1 MGGFEDEPAPY
12 KEGLAA
18 NLDESPISLEG
29 APRFVIGLPTSSTSE
44 EICLS
49 PLSTL
54 EGIPVSF
61 ARPNGLSKPNP

>member
-1 MGGFEDEPAPY
+1 MGGFENEPVPC
-12 KEGLAA
+12 KKRLAA
-18 NLDESPISLEG
+18 DLDESSISLEG
-29 APRFVIGLPTSSTSE
+29 APGFVIALPTSSTSE

-54 EGIPVSF
+54 KGIPVSF